1 MSPNLSVV
9 MESKLPNHA
18 NPIQGSRDIMS
29 RTSQKG
35 NRLRPPVPTLGG
47 PRTPDPIIIQNKTS
61 ILYTAMKGIPV
72 SSLPSKDG
80 EKSPNPIVVNEMTVK

>member
-9 MESKLPNHA
+9 MESKLPSHA
-18 NPIQGSRDIMS
+18 NPIQGSRDIS
-29 RTSQKG
+29 EGEPFEAAGTD
-35 NRLRPPVPTLGG
+35 PW
-47 PRTPDPIIIQNKTS
+47 TPDPIIIQNKTS

>member
-18 NPIQGSRDIMS
+18 NPIQGSRDKS
-29 RTSQKG
+29 EREPFEAVGTDP
-35 NRLRPPVPTLGG
+35 RPPS
-47 PRTPDPIIIQNKTS
+47 RTPDPIIIQNKTS